1 MIGPFWQNVAFF
13 GTEISTGTATVSLED
28 KWRLPPSIVLS
39 LDQHACSPNLTVL
52 RTHTLQAV
60 VILVG
65 DNTIMGNIAQL
76 AAGGEVSR
84 THNYTP
90 EHYFDPNKQKHV
102 IYCQTAAA
110 LGQPRQYLTT
120 CATRPVS
127 TDAPHSDLN

>member
-1 MIGPFWQNVAFF
+1 MFSKPN
-13 GTEISTGTATVSLED
+13 ST
-28 KWRLPPSIVLS
+28 
-39 LDQHACSPNLTVL
+39 LTK
-52 RTHTLQAV
+52 TPQAV

-65 DNTIMGNIAQL
+65 DDTIMGNIAQL

-90 EHYFDPNKQKHV
+90 EHYFDPNKKKHV
-102 IYCQTAAA
+102 IYCQTAA

-127 TDAPHSDLN
+127 TAASHSNLN